1 MDNLIAMPQ
10 ANHLNSQNTG
20 FESSKLQ
27 LTFLFFL
34 GTKSIHF

>member
-10 ANHLNSQNTG
+10 ANHLNSPNTG
-20 FESSKLQ
+20 FESNKLAV
-27 LTFLFFL
+27 FCVFL